1 MKADTPESCKGKEG
15 AFSPD
20 AWQAYTL
27 LELGSWV
34 HLLATR
40 ASHRATQEKKDKD
53 LQDAQCYL
61 DMMQEKLNS
70 QK

>member
-1 MKADTPESCKGKEG
+1 MKADTPESCRNKEG
-15 AFSPD
+15 EFSPD
-20 AWQAYTL
+20 AWQSYTL

-40 ASHRATQEKKDKD
+40 AGHRTDPKKKAKD
-53 LQDAQCYL
+53 LQDAQNYL
-61 DMMQEKLNS
+61 DMMQSKLDS